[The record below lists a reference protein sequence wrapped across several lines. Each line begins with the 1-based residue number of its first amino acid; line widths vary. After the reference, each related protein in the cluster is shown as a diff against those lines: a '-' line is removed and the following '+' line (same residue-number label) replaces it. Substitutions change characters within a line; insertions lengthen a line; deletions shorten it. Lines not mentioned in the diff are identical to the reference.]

1 MIIHISL
8 QHRKLTFFTIQDT
21 GMHPV
26 ILEVL
31 PSLLLGPSGAR
42 RIISVSFGCK
52 INEIRSEFV
61 IGPKVSYI
69 REQARIHKKLRPRDA
84 PCEML
89 MN

>member
-1 MIIHISL
+1 
-8 QHRKLTFFTIQDT
+8 
-21 GMHPV
+21 MHPV

-31 PSLLLGPSGAR
+31 PSLPLGPPGAR
-42 RIISVSFGCK
+42 RLISVSCDFGCK

-69 REQARIHKKLRPRDA
+69 REQARLHEKLCPRDA

>member
-1 MIIHISL
+1 
-8 QHRKLTFFTIQDT
+8 
-21 GMHPV
+21 MHPV

-31 PSLLLGPSGAR
+31 PSLPLGPSGAR
-42 RIISVSFGCK
+42 WLISVSRDFGCK

-69 REQARIHKKLRPRDA
+69 REQARLHENLCLSDA